1 MSVASESAFRASASA
16 AISQAPPA
24 ISQGPPAQDGAP
36 VVPGEEAEPADP
48 YYWEEGG
55 DPNLDWW
62 GKIRHNLHFGG
73 VKAIAGAESIGEV
86 VANTLGLNDSEFQ
99 YVIDA
104 LELDEM
110 RREREERDAEDMR
123 QMALQA
129 QAAANKAAQEAGDR
143 DAAQDAGSIE
153 LGDARVSLDEG
164 DEAAVSSREA
174 SAVDIHPNLGGGSP
188 S

>member
-1 MSVASESAFRASASA
+1 MSVADESAFGASSGAS
-16 AISQAPPA
+16 ISQAPPPQA
-24 ISQGPPAQDGAP
+24 GNPA
-36 VVPGEEAEPADP
+36 VPGEEAEPADP

-55 DPNLDWW
+55 DANLDWW
-62 GKIRHNLHFGG
+62 GKVRHNLHFGG

-104 LELDEM
+104 LEMDEL

-129 QAAANKAAQEAGDR
+129 EAATNKAAQEAGER
-143 DAAQDAGSIE
+143 DAAQDTGSIE
-153 LGDARVSLDEG
+153 LGDATITLPQTD
-164 DEAAVSSREA
+164 AALSSRNA
-174 SAVDIHPNLGGGSP
+174 SAVEDNPSLGGGSP